1 LWGALADCV
10 RAEGDVLGLLD
21 GRPHA
26 ILGTVPAQHMYGFE
40 STVLMALQNG
50 LPFSNARP
58 LYPADICD
66 ELVLLPRPR
75 VLVTTPFHLRALLD
89 AGVAIPPLD
98 LIVSATAPLPPAL
111 AREAE
116 ERCAAPLREIYGST
130 ETGQIASRRTTEGP
144 AWRLFPC
151 VRLEIIEGRT
161 HASGGHVDG
170 SVPIDDVLELLSGD
184 RFLLHGRSSDMVNIA
199 GKRSSLGY
207 LNHQL
212 CAVPGVVDGAFV
224 LPDDDARAG
233 IMRLNAAVVA
243 PGLEQTELVRALR
256 ERIDP
261 AFMPRRIVFVDTLP
275 RNATGKLPSAALH
288 ALFATP
294 VAGAR

>member
-1 LWGALADCV
+1 
-10 RAEGDVLGLLD
+10 
-21 GRPHA
+21 
-26 ILGTVPAQHMYGFE
+26 
-40 STVLMALQNG
+40 
-50 LPFSNARP
+50 
-58 LYPADICD
+58 
-66 ELVLLPRPR
+66 

-89 AGVAIPPLD
+89 SGVEIPALD

-116 ERCAAPLREIYGST
+116 QCCGVPLKEIYGST
-130 ETGQIASRRTTEGP
+130 ETGQIASRRTTDGP
-144 AWRLFPC
+144 AWQLFPG
-151 VRLEIIEGRT
+151 VELETIDGRT
-161 HASGGHVDG
+161 HASGGHVEG
-170 SVPIDDVLELLSGD
+170 CVPIDDVLELLPGN

-224 LPDDDARAG
+224 LPDDDATG
-233 IMRLNAAVVA
+233 GVMRLNVAVVA
-243 PGLEQTELVRALR
+243 PGLDQTELVRALR

-261 AFMPRRIVFVDTLP
+261 AFMPRRIVFVTTLP

-294 VAGAR
+294 ALGTR

>member
-1 LWGALADCV
+1 
-10 RAEGDVLGLLD
+10 
-21 GRPHA
+21 
-26 ILGTVPAQHMYGFE
+26 M
-40 STVLMALQNG
+40 
-50 LPFSNARP
+50 
-58 LYPADICD
+58 
-66 ELVLLPRPR
+66 
-75 VLVTTPFHLRALLD
+75 
-89 AGVAIPPLD
+89 
-98 LIVSATAPLPPAL
+98 
-111 AREAE
+111 
-116 ERCAAPLREIYGST
+116 
-130 ETGQIASRRTTEGP
+130 
-144 AWRLFPC
+144 
-151 VRLEIIEGRT
+151 
-161 HASGGHVDG
+161 
-170 SVPIDDVLELLSGD
+170 PIDDVLELLPGE
-184 RFLLHGRSSDMVNIA
+184 RFVLHGRSSDMVNIA

-212 CAVPGVVDGAFV
+212 CAVPGVIDGAFV